1 MTTFLIKY
9 DVRATTEGVR
19 DAFQTLGRVLKVTYL
34 TKTDRRTQRP
44 FRMYFVAVENNDRV
58 LHFAQQ
64 IKENGFMTIPYRNPY
79 YLKIHLAEKKVEP
92 HRTVEPGQLV
102 EISNG
107 IYEEVLL
114 PEESDA
120 FMKYALE
127 MAAKRFL

>member
-19 DAFQTLGRVLKVTYL
+19 DAFQATLGRVLKVTHL

-44 FRMYFVAVENNDRV
+44 FRMYFVVVENNDRV

-64 IKENGFMTIPYRNPY
+64 IKESGFMTIPYRNPY
-79 YLKIHLAEKKVEP
+79 YLKIHLAKKVEP
-92 HRTVEPGQLV
+92 HRTIEPGQLV
-102 EISNG
+102 EIADG

-120 FMKYALE
+120 IMKYALE
-127 MAAKRFL
+127 MASKRFC